1 MTDDPHAA
9 SVAPTRRVRRALA
22 SRFSL
27 LDDKADDAV
36 IDESL
41 RGAVELKGSTPW
53 ILMLAIFIASIGLNV
68 NSTAVI
74 IGAMLVSPL
83 MGPIM
88 GIGYGFGIYDFALIR
103 KSLLNLGIATAISLL
118 TSTVYFLL
126 TPLSGAQSELLA
138 RTSPTI
144 WDVLIALFGG
154 LAGAIGA
161 TRKEHSNVI
170 PGVAIATALM
180 PPLCTAGYG
189 LANSNWSYFIGAL
202 YLFAI
207 NSVFIAVATAVLI
220 EVFRLP
226 RRQFVDRNAGRRM
239 KALLL
244 VITLA
249 TALPSVYLA
258 IKLVGNEIFN
268 NKARQ
273 FVRSQ
278 FQIDRVYVADSRTDP
293 VKRRIDVTLIGEPI
307 GATQLKL
314 IESRLDEA
322 GLSGAS
328 IAVHQAGDN
337 HVDVASLKAGIVTDL
352 LKESQREVSERNQT
366 IDKLRQELASRATW
380 TAQAGDIARELQAQY
395 PSFDHIVVG
404 SGLEPSS
411 AASSPD
417 VQVALLS
424 ATSSKPV
431 GAEELRRIEAWF
443 KVRTRSAAVRLLID
457 GPPKRAPRHS

>member
-1 MTDDPHAA
+1 MNEDSSAA
-9 SVAPTRRVRRALA
+9 SVAPPHRIRRALA

-27 LDDKADDAV
+27 LDDKAEDAV
-36 IDESL
+36 IDDSL
-41 RGAVELKGSTPW
+41 RAGVELKGATPW

-88 GIGYGFGIYDFALIR
+88 GVGYGFGIYDFALIR

-118 TSTVYFLL
+118 TSTIYFLL

-161 TRKEHSNVI
+161 TRKGHSNVI

-189 LANSNWSYFIGAL
+189 LANSNWSYFLGAL

-220 EVFRLP
+220 EVFKLP
-226 RRQFVDRNAGRRM
+226 RREFVDRNAGRRM

-244 VITLA
+244 VITLG

-278 FQIDRVYVADSRTDP
+278 FQLERVYVADSKTDP
-293 VKRRIDVTLIGEPI
+293 VKRRIEVTLIGEPVDD
-307 GATQLKL
+307 TRLKL

-322 GLSGAS
+322 GLAGAS

-366 IDKLRQELASRATW
+366 IEKLRRELASRATW
-380 TAQAGDIARELQAQY
+380 AAQSGDIARELQAQY
-395 PSFDHIVVG
+395 PYFDHIVVG
-404 SGLEPSS
+404 NGLEPAS

-417 VQVALLS
+417 QQVALLS
-424 ATSSKPV
+424 ATSSKTV
-431 GAEELRRIEAWF
+431 GTQDQRRIEAWF
-443 KVRTRSAAVRLLID
+443 KIRTKASAVRLLID
-457 GPPKRAPRHS
+457 SPHDRSRRHP